1 MVARG
6 RQARQVVMEKEGPL
20 GTSAA
25 RADRLEIARQAA
37 EQRYDELFQ
46 QAPLGI
52 VVSTPEGAIVAC
64 NPGFARM
71 LGFTSVDEAVGT
83 SMQALYATPSDR
95 ERFVGEL
102 REKTR
107 LESYRVRL
115 RRRDGRPIETLT
127 NVVGS
132 YDATGTLVEL
142 RGYLIDVTARV
153 EAESA
158 LLVREQLFRAV
169 FFGASDAMML
179 LDDRRAIVDANPAA
193 SELFGKTLA
202 DLSGEVLDNL
212 FIDEGG
218 SLAASWREFIGLG
231 EAKHEHYV
239 KDPADGTAP
248 DGRASPRLVECSYRA
263 RVHTGRHLCIAR
275 DITDRRM
282 VEDRLAQ
289 AARIESVGRLA
300 GGIAHDFN
308 NLLTAILGYTEL
320 LLAHR
325 RPDDPEREDLE
336 EIHKAG
342 QRASALTQQLLAF
355 GRKQVLQPRE
365 VDLNLAIGG
374 LKSMLRRVLREDI
387 TLVIE
392 AARAPALVRIDPH
405 QIEQAVLNLVLN
417 SRDALP
423 MGGVIRVDVAHVT
436 LSPDEMPTERRNA
449 AGPYV
454 RLRVVDNGTGITPHV
469 RAHLFE
475 PFFTTKEL
483 GKGTGLGLAS
493 VYGIVHQ
500 SGGFIVV
507 DSPAS
512 GGTIFTLCFPA
523 IGADK
528 PEPDQPTASGRET
541 VLLVEDEDA
550 VRVVIG
556 ALLRRHGYQVIEA
569 ATPQGALEI
578 FPHHADAIDLLLTD
592 IVMPDMNGPALAQRL
607 VSAKPGLRILF
618 ISGYS
623 DAAKSALSGTHI
635 SFLAKPFQASALTR
649 TVRELLD
656 RPAQTAPS

>member
-1 MVARG
+1 
-6 RQARQVVMEKEGPL
+6 MEEDGIRGPL
-20 GTSAA
+20 DAD
-25 RADRLEIARQAA
+25 ADRLEIARQAA
-37 EQRYDELFQ
+37 EHRYGELFEH
-46 QAPLGI
+46 APLGI
-52 VVSTPEGAIVAC
+52 VVSSPAGAIIAC

-71 LGFTSVDEAVGT
+71 LGFTSVDEAIGT
-83 SMQALYATPSDR
+83 SMLELYATASDR
-95 ERFVGEL
+95 GRFVAEL
-102 REKTR
+102 REKKQ
-107 LESYRVRL
+107 LENYRVGL
-115 RRRDGRPIETLT
+115 CRRDGRRIETLA

-132 YDATGTLVEL
+132 YDASGALVEL
-142 RGYLIDVTARV
+142 RGYLIDVTASV
-153 EAESA
+153 EAESV
-158 LLVREQLFRAV
+158 LRLREQLFRAV
-169 FFGASDAMML
+169 FVSASDAMML
-179 LDDRRAIVDANPAA
+179 LDDHRAIVDANPAA
-193 SELFGKTLA
+193 SDLFGIPLA
-202 DLSGEVLDNL
+202 ELTGVVLDTL
-212 FIDEGG
+212 FVDEGC
-218 SLAASWREFIGLG
+218 SLRGLWGELIGLG
-231 EAKHEHYV
+231 EAKQEHRV
-239 KDPADGTAP
+239 K
-248 DGRASPRLVECSYRA
+248 GRAGLRLVESRYRA

-275 DITDRRM
+275 DITDRR
-282 VEDRLAQ
+282 VLEERLAQ

-325 RPDDPEREDLE
+325 RADDPEREDLE

-355 GRKQVLQPRE
+355 GRKQVLQPVE
-365 VDLNLAIGG
+365 VDLNLTLGG
-374 LKSMLRRVLREDI
+374 LKPILRRVLREDI

-392 AARAPALVRIDPH
+392 EAPVPALVTIDPH

-423 MGGVIRVDVAHVT
+423 MGGVIQIDVVHVT
-436 LSPDEMPTERRNA
+436 LSQDEMPADRRDG

-454 RLRVVDNGTGITPHV
+454 RLRVVDDGTGITPEV

-475 PFFTTKEL
+475 PFFTTKEF

-512 GGTIFTLCFPA
+512 GGTIFTLYFPA
-523 IGADK
+523 IGVAS
-528 PEPDQPTASGRET
+528 PEPDQPAASGRET

-556 ALLRRHGYQVIEA
+556 ALLRRHGYHVIEA
-569 ATPQGALEI
+569 ATAGGALDL
-578 FPHHADAIDLLLTD
+578 FPHHADAIELLLTD

-607 VSAKPGLRILF
+607 VSANPGLRILF
-618 ISGYS
+618 ISGYP
-623 DAAKSALSGTHI
+623 DAAKSALSGPHI
-635 SFLAKPFQASALTR
+635 SFLAKPFEALALTR

-656 RPAQTAPS
+656 RPAPKAAS

>member
-1 MVARG
+1 MDKNG
-6 RQARQVVMEKEGPL
+6 TPGPL
-20 GTSAA
+20 DAA
-25 RADRLEIARQAA
+25 ADRLEIAWQAA
-37 EQRYDELFQ
+37 EQRYDELFK

-52 VVSTPEGAIVAC
+52 VVSSPGGAIIAC

-83 SMQALYATPSDR
+83 SMQELYATASDR
-95 ERFVGEL
+95 ERFVAEL
-102 REKTR
+102 RARKQ
-107 LESYRVRL
+107 LESHRVRL
-115 RRRDGRPIETLT
+115 RRRDGRSIETLT

-132 YDATGTLVEL
+132 YDTSGALVEL
-142 RGYLIDVTARV
+142 RGYLIDVTASV

-158 LLVREQLFRAV
+158 LRLREQLFRAV

-179 LDDRRAIVDANPAA
+179 LDDNHAIVDANPAA
-193 SELFGKTLA
+193 SQLVGIPLSELTGVALDTLF
-202 DLSGEVLDNL
+202 LD
-212 FIDEGG
+212 EAG
-218 SLAASWREFIGLG
+218 SFAGLWRELIGLG
-231 EAKHEHYV
+231 EAKREHRV
-239 KDPADGTAP
+239 N
-248 DGRASPRLVECSYRA
+248 GRTGLRLVESSYRA

-275 DITDRRM
+275 DITDRR
-282 VEDRLAQ
+282 VIEERLAQ

-325 RPDDPEREDLE
+325 RADDPEREDLE

-355 GRKQVLQPRE
+355 GRKQVLKAVE
-365 VDLNLAIGG
+365 VDLNLALSG
-374 LKSMLRRVLREDI
+374 LNPMLRRVLREDI

-392 AARAPALVRIDPH
+392 LARVPALVTIDPH

-423 MGGVIRVDVAHVT
+423 MGGVIQVDVDHVT
-436 LSPDEMPTERRNA
+436 LSPDEMPSDRHDD

-454 RLRVVDNGTGITPHV
+454 RLRVVDDGTGITPEV

-475 PFFTTKEL
+475 PFFTTKEF

-507 DSPAS
+507 DSPPS
-512 GGTIFTLCFPA
+512 GGTIFTLYFPA
-523 IGADK
+523 IGVAG
-528 PEPDQPTASGRET
+528 PEPDQPAPSGRET
-541 VLLVEDEDA
+541 ILLVEDEDA

-556 ALLRRHGYQVIEA
+556 ALLRRHGYDVIEA
-569 ATPQGALEI
+569 ATPGGALEL
-578 FPHHADAIDLLLTD
+578 FLHHGDAIELLLTD

-618 ISGYS
+618 ISGYA
-623 DAAKSALSGTHI
+623 DAAKSALSGPYI
-635 SFLAKPFQASALTR
+635 SFLAKPIEALALTR

-656 RPAQTAPS
+656 RPAPKAAS

>member
-1 MVARG
+1 
-6 RQARQVVMEKEGPL
+6 MERDATP
-20 GTSAA
+20 GTIDA

-37 EQRYDELFQ
+37 ERRYNELFEH
-46 QAPLGI
+46 APLGI
-52 VVSTPEGAIVAC
+52 VVSTPAGTVIAC

-83 SMQALYATPSDR
+83 SMQELYATASDR
-95 ERFVGEL
+95 ERFVAEL
-102 REKTR
+102 RDKKQ

-115 RRRDGRPIETLT
+115 YRRDGRPIETLT
-127 NVVGS
+127 NVVGT
-132 YDATGTLVEL
+132 YDAAGTLVEL
-142 RGYLIDVTARV
+142 RGYLIDITANV
-153 EAESA
+153 ETESA
-158 LLVREQLFRAV
+158 LLVREQLFHAV

-193 SELFGKTLA
+193 AELFGRPLA
-202 DLSGEVLDNL
+202 DLTGEVLDNL
-212 FIDEGG
+212 FLDE
-218 SLAASWREFIGLG
+218 SESFASTWREFIGLG
-231 EAKHEHYV
+231 EAKHEHRV
-239 KDPADGTAP
+239 NGPLEGMAP
-248 DGRASPRLVECSYRA
+248 GGRTGVRLVECSYRA

-275 DITDRRM
+275 DITERRL
-282 VEDRLAQ
+282 VEERLAQ

-320 LLAHR
+320 MLAHR
-325 RPDDPEREDLE
+325 RPDDPERDDLE

-365 VDLNLAIGG
+365 VDLNLSLSG
-374 LKSMLRRVLREDI
+374 LKPMLRRVLREDI
-387 TLVIE
+387 ALVIE
-392 AARAPALVRIDPH
+392 GARTPALVTIDPH

-423 MGGVIRVDVAHVT
+423 MGGAIRVDIAHVT
-436 LSPDEMPTERRNA
+436 LSPDEMPAERRDA
-449 AGPYV
+449 AGLYV
-454 RLRVVDNGTGITPHV
+454 RLRVIDNGTGITQDV

-475 PFFTTKEL
+475 PFFTTKEA

-493 VYGIVHQ
+493 VFGIVHQ

-512 GGTIFTLCFPA
+512 GGTIFTLYFPA
-523 IGADK
+523 IGVATAQ
-528 PEPDQPTASGRET
+528 PEPSAAAGRET

-569 ATPQGALEI
+569 ATPRGALEI
-578 FPHHADAIDLLLTD
+578 FPHHADEIDLLLTD

-607 VSAKPGLRILF
+607 VSTKPGLRILF
-618 ISGYS
+618 ISGYA
-623 DAAKSALSGTHI
+623 DAAKSAVSGPNI
-635 SFLAKPFQASALTR
+635 SFLAKPFQESALTR

-656 RPAQTAPS
+656 RPAPQAAS

>member
-1 MVARG
+1 MDRDALPG
-6 RQARQVVMEKEGPL
+6 SMD
-20 GTSAA
+20 A

-37 EQRYDELFQ
+37 EQRYNELFE

-52 VVSTPEGAIVAC
+52 VVSTPAGTVVAC
-64 NPGFARM
+64 NPCFVRM
-71 LGFTSVDEAVGT
+71 LGFTSVDEAIGT
-83 SMQALYATPSDR
+83 SMAELYAEPSER
-95 ERFVGEL
+95 ERFVAEL
-102 REKTR
+102 REKQQ

-115 RRRDGRPIETLT
+115 VRRDGRAIETLT
-127 NVVGS
+127 NVVGR
-132 YDATGTLVEL
+132 YDAAGTLVEL
-142 RGYLIDVTARV
+142 RGYLIDITAGV

-158 LLVREQLFRAV
+158 LLVREQLFHAV

-179 LDDRRAIVDANPAA
+179 LDDGRAIVGANPAA
-193 SELFGKTLA
+193 AELFGRPLD
-202 DLSGEVLDNL
+202 DLTGEVLDNL
-212 FIDEGG
+212 FVDETG
-218 SLAASWREFIGLG
+218 SFASMWREFIALG
-231 EAKHEHYV
+231 EAKQEHRL
-239 KDPADGTAP
+239 TS
-248 DGRASPRLVECSYRA
+248 RTSPRLVECSYRA

-275 DITDRRM
+275 DITDRRL
-282 VEDRLAQ
+282 VEERLAQ

-355 GRKQVLQPRE
+355 GRKQLLQPRE
-365 VDLNLAIGG
+365 VDLNLTLSG
-374 LKSMLRRVLREDI
+374 LKPMLRRVLREDI
-387 TLVIE
+387 TLVVE
-392 AARAPALVRIDPH
+392 AADTPALVTIDPH

-423 MGGVIRVDVAHVT
+423 MGGAIQVDVALVS
-436 LSPDEMPTERRNA
+436 LSPDDMPADRRDA
-449 AGPYV
+449 PGTYV
-454 RLRVVDNGTGITPHV
+454 RLRVIDNGTGISDDV

-507 DSPAS
+507 DSPPS
-512 GGTIFTLCFPA
+512 GGTVFTLYFPTIGVKTQESGPA
-523 IGADK
+523 IG
-528 PEPDQPTASGRET
+528 SGRET
-541 VLLVEDEDA
+541 ILLVEDEDA

-556 ALLRRHGYQVIEA
+556 ALLRRHGYHVIEA
-569 ATPQGALEI
+569 ATPRGALEI
-578 FPHHADAIDLLLTD
+578 FPHHADAIELLLTD

-607 VSAKPGLRILF
+607 VSVKPGLRILF
-618 ISGYS
+618 ISGYA
-623 DAAKSALSGTHI
+623 DAAKSALSGPHI
-635 SFLAKPFQASALTR
+635 SFLAKPFHASALTR

-656 RPAQTAPS
+656 RPAQPAAS